1 MKQAQN
7 NLITSYLFAWYGAPV
22 SSANRQMMTTINSHA
37 NREVTTN
44 LIGY

>member
-7 NLITSYLFAWYGAPV
+7 NLVISYLFAWYGAPV
-22 SSANRQMMTTINSHA
+22 SLANRQMMAMINNRA

-44 LIGY
+44 FTGY